1 MKFLIDCHCHTT
13 ASGHAYSTV
22 KEYAEEASKR
32 GLKLI
37 AITDHGPAM
46 PGSCHLFH
54 FQNLRVFPQQL
65 FGVRILK
72 GVEVNIIDYDG
83 SLDLPDDLLSTLDF
97 NIASFHL
104 PCLNA
109 QSENINTLTLINTM
123 KNRYINVIGHP
134 DDSRIALN
142 YKMLVKAAKEYDVML
157 EVNNSSLRPTSYRDN
172 AWTNYV
178 KMLEECKKNNVSI
191 LVGSDSHIYTDIGKF
206 EYASKL
212 LNEVS
217 FPEELIMNLCVEDFL
232 KRIERK

>member
-32 GLKLI
+32 DLKLI

-72 GVEVNIIDYDG
+72 GAEVNIIDYDG

-97 NIASFHL
+97 NIGSFHL

-109 QSENINTLTLINTM
+109 RSENINTQTLINTM

-142 YKMLVKAAKEYDVML
+142 YEMLVKAAKEYHVML

-172 AWTNYV
+172 AWINYV
-178 KMLEECKKNNVSI
+178 KMLEECKKNKVSI

-206 EYASKL
+206 EYASRL